1 MSFNT
6 RFFRNLALY
15 SFIGLLIWVP
25 IWHLFLAEPSGR
37 SANFEYFLA
46 AIWTIP
52 LLLPLKGILAGKPYT
67 HAWANFIVMFYIIH
81 GLTSIYAIEHE
92 TIYSLVELVF
102 ATGMFIGCS
111 FYARMRGKELG
122 LGIQKLKAEMA
133 DEKAR
138 YEKS

>member
-52 LLLPLKGILAGKPYT
+52 LLFPLKGILAGKPYT

-81 GLTSIYAIEHE
+81 GLTSIYAVEHE